1 MEVCFCTL
9 TVLGFAMLSKTRE
22 PEMILRSTDPISS
35 LTRIVG
41 NLRTFSEVSRKN
53 RLPRAEIRNWE
64 KS

>member
-1 MEVCFCTL
+1 
-9 TVLGFAMLSKTRE
+9 MLSKTRE